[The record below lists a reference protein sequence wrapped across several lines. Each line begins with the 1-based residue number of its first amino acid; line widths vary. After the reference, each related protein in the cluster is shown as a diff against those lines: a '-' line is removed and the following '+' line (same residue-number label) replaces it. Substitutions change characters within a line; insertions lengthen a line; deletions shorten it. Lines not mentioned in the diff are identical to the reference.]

1 MANNTA
7 NSMAGSA
14 ASDVANDLYVLVVME
29 DTPARSSLDAVFRAE
44 GFSSHL
50 ADSGL
55 YALTMLERNP
65 IDVVVIAKEAS
76 DMSGQDFYEIVVSDT
91 NLRRVL
97 VVLLDNALGP
107 DQLDGSSSA
116 LALAEQSSSEMV
128 LEQTLAKLR
137 ELGRIGR
144 VSTPPVTAAKPSGE
158 TIEGTLDSFFSLVDL
173 ILSLTGKNV
182 TGELHCAINQPA
194 VIFFYKGQLLH
205 ARVGEQIGE
214 DALVEIFYQ
223 VDVKGD
229 ITYRFE
235 DTPLEHAPKDKRS
248 IDISVEKLLF
258 QVTVELDYRRKGNFS

>member
-1 MANNTA
+1 M
-7 NSMAGSA
+7 
-14 ASDVANDLYVLVVME
+14 ANDLYVLMVME
-29 DTPARSSLDAVFRAE
+29 DTPARSSLDAVFQSE

-50 ADSGL
+50 AESGL

-97 VVLLDNALGP
+97 VVLLDDALGP

-128 LEQTLAKLR
+128 LEQTLTKLR

-144 VSTPPVTAAKPSGE
+144 VSAQATASTPSKPAGE

-205 ARVGEQIGE
+205 ATVGEQSGE

-229 ITYRFE
+229 ISYRF
-235 DTPLEHAPKDKRS
+235 KD
-248 IDISVEKLLF
+248 V
-258 QVTVELDYRRKGNFS
+258 

>member
-1 MANNTA
+1 M
-7 NSMAGSA
+7 
-14 ASDVANDLYVLVVME
+14 ANDLYVLAVME
-29 DTPARSSLDAVFRAE
+29 DTPARSALDEVFRAE
-44 GFSSHL
+44 GFNSHL

-76 DMSGQDFYEIVVSDT
+76 DMSGWDFYEIVVSDT

-97 VVLLDNALGP
+97 VVLLDDAIGP

-116 LALAEQSSSEMV
+116 LALSEQSSSEMV

-144 VSTPPVTAAKPSGE
+144 VSTAPVAAASQSVGE
-158 TIEGTLDSFFSLVDL
+158 TIEGNLDSFFSLVDL
-173 ILSLTGKNV
+173 ILSLTGKAV
-182 TGELHCAINQPA
+182 TGQLHCAINQPA

-205 ARVGEQIGE
+205 ANVGEQIGE

-229 ITYRFE
+229 IQYRFE
-235 DTPLEHAPKDKRS
+235 DVALERAPENKRS